1 MAELILAGIVV
12 LAVGGYGCVIWAAR
26 GGPRWARVVAA
37 VTLAAAESVSRSGRK
52 GLGRSGGSD
61 D

>member
-1 MAELILAGIVV
+1 MAELILAGVVV
-12 LAVGGYGCVIWAAR
+12 LVVGGCGCVFWAER

-37 VTLAAAESVSRSGRK
+37 LTLAAAGAVGRSGRK
-52 GLGRSGGSD
+52 GLGRGGGHD